1 MNKRELGKYGEE
13 KAIEYLEKRVTKSLP
28 GITGLAGVKLI

>member
-13 KAIEYLEKRVTKSLP
+13 KAIEYLEKGLRNHCQELQDWP
-28 GITGLAGVKLI
+28 G